1 MIAMQ
6 RLMPAPA
13 VDPAQQRMMLMM
25 PIIFSGM
32 FAWAPAGLNL
42 YWFVSNLVAMSQQ
55 ALAMYFAPQLFPK
68 ARGTP

>member
-42 YWFVSNLVAMSQQ
+42 YWFVSNLVAMGQQ
-55 ALAMYFAPQLFPK
+55 TLAMYFAPHLFPK
-68 ARGTP
+68 AKGSS

>member
-6 RLMPAPA
+6 KLMPAPA
-13 VDPAQQRMMLMM
+13 IDPAQQRMMMLL

-42 YWFVSNLVAMSQQ
+42 YWFVSNLCAMAQQ
-55 ALAMYFAPQLFPK
+55 ALAMYFVPNLFPRVK
-68 ARGTP
+68 ANP